1 MYPPYHIWA
10 AQGAGMLVGLGAPVN
25 NHQQCRKQ
33 QSQGMHLLL
42 GGLGVVGVGQKL
54 YLGR

>member
-1 MYPPYHIWA
+1 
-10 AQGAGMLVGLGAPVN
+10 MLVGLGVPVN

-33 QSQGMHLLL
+33 QSQGMHSLL
-42 GGLGVVGVGQKL
+42 GGLGVVWGGEKI